1 MANKAVVL
9 GTNYYIGLSIIRCL
23 GSKGIYTVAMD
34 YENKNTYGAKSKYLS
49 EQIIVPHYKKE
60 SEKLVEYLIEYS
72 KKQDDK
78 PVLFPSADQYVEF
91 IDANLNKLREY
102 YLIPMD
108 KQGLWTDV
116 IDKDTLYKMAIK
128 FGVRVPETIDPKDVE
143 FEKRL
148 LEEVGFPCIV
158 KPSDSPAFVA
168 KFRKKIFLCNN
179 REELDEALKKS
190 KEAELEI
197 MVQRIIPGFDDHMY
211 TFDGYM
217 DQESN
222 VTHWTTCQKQ
232 RQYPINFG
240 ASVYTKQKYVPELYH
255 ISAPFFKK
263 IGYKGFGEIEF
274 KKDSVTGEYYFIEI
288 NARTTNFNAM
298 LQKVGLN
305 FPYICYM
312 EMTGNKLDPFVV
324 DKDKEVY
331 FRYFQEDFLA
341 IRDYIKTNQLR
352 RNQVIKSLINKKA
365 PAIWDIKDPKPSIA
379 YGGMILKKILKK
391 I

>member
-34 YENKNTYGAKSKYLS
+34 YEEKNTYGAKSKFLR
-49 EQIIVPHYKKE
+49 EQIIVPHYKNE
-60 SEKLVEYLIEYS
+60 PEKLVDYLIEYS
-72 KKQDDK
+72 KKQDLK

-91 IDANLNKLREY
+91 IDANLNTLREY
-102 YLIPMD
+102 YLMPMD
-108 KQGLWTDV
+108 QEGLWTDV
-116 IDKDTLYKMAIK
+116 IDKEALYKMATK
-128 FGVRVPETIDPKDVE
+128 HGVKVPETLDPSDID
-143 FEKRL
+143 FEKKL
-148 LEEVGFPCIV
+148 MAEVGFPCIV

-168 KFRKKIFLCNN
+168 RFRRKIFLCNN
-179 REELDEALKKS
+179 RLELDEALKKS
-190 KEAELEI
+190 KEAQLEV

-217 DQESN
+217 DQDSN

-240 ASVYTKQKYVPELYH
+240 ASVYTKQRYVPELYE
-255 ISAPFFKK
+255 ISAPFFKA

-274 KKDSVTGEYYFIEI
+274 KKDSETGDYYFIEI

-298 LQKVGLN
+298 LEKVGLN

-312 EMTGNKLDPFVV
+312 EMTGNKLDPLIV
-324 DKDKEVY
+324 DEDKEV
-331 FRYFQEDFLA
+331 
-341 IRDYIKTNQLR
+341 
-352 RNQVIKSLINKKA
+352 
-365 PAIWDIKDPKPSIA
+365 
-379 YGGMILKKILKK
+379 
-391 I
+391 